1 MEGRHQL
8 VVGVERHLTHARV
21 EAPRLVDVDP
31 ALRRQ
36 HDERRLGRVADDL
49 AVANRCVVRERHRQ
63 QERLERSVR
72 LARDA
77 KDPALGRVALAVDRE
92 AAAGDDELPRRH
104 LVERQ
109 RPGLVRADRRRR
121 AERLH
126 RPQPLH
132 DRPLGRERLRSQR
145 EHGRDDRG
153 KAGRDRRDREADPDD
168 EELVEVVPVNQPE
181 NDDERQ
187 RGARHDREQDGQLVE
202 LARERRLLLLDL
214 AQHPGDPADLGC
226 HPRCR
231 DDHLAPT
238 PCHGRVHVGHV
249 DPVPERYLA
258 TGHRFDCL
266 QDRSALA
273 RQRGLLD
280 LQRRGHEQATV
291 RRDLV
296 ARLEDDDV
304 ARHELLGGDVHTL
317 AVTPGMSPDDEHL
330 LERGDAL
337 GRLAL
342 LVQAE
347 DRVEHGQAEDHE
359 AGGELLQGDDADDR
373 GAEQDE
379 LHQVA
384 VLAQERLP
392 AGLLPRLRRACSGR
406 PAHGAARPPPPRA
419 RAAGRRRAARTP
431 PPPSDRAIPSA
442 RVGRPASP
450 PRPSRRSQKLR
461 PARRR
466 RLARARHGLES
477 SGRAQANHGCLL
489 AV

>member
-1 MEGRHQL
+1 MDQ
-8 VVGVERHLTHARV
+8 
-21 EAPRLVDVDP
+21 
-31 ALRRQ
+31 
-36 HDERRLGRVADDL
+36 
-49 AVANRCVVRERHRQ
+49 
-63 QERLERSVR
+63 
-72 LARDA
+72 
-77 KDPALGRVALAVDRE
+77 
-92 AAAGDDELPRRH
+92 
-104 LVERQ
+104 
-109 RPGLVRADRRRR
+109 
-121 AERLH
+121 AE
-126 RPQPLH
+126 
-132 DRPLGRERLRSQR
+132 D
-145 EHGRDDRG
+145 
-153 KAGRDRRDREADPDD
+153 
-168 EELVEVVPVNQPE
+168 
-181 NDDERQ
+181 DDERQ
-187 RGARHDREQDGQLVE
+187 RGARHDREKDRQLVE

-214 AQHPGDPADLGC
+214 AQHPRDPTDLGR

-266 QDRSALA
+266 QDRSAFA
-273 RQRGLLD
+273 RQPGLLD

-347 DRVEHGQAEDHE
+347 DRVEHRQAEDHE
-359 AGGELLQGDDADDR
+359 AGGELLQGNDADDR

-379 LHQVA
+379 LHQVP

-392 AGLLPRLRRACSGR
+392 AGLLPRLLELVRADLLAALLDLGRLEPGCGSTSSCSHASSAVTPCHAVASLATSRPTVISVIPWGQGHPLESDSSTALDDSCSGTR
-406 PAHGAARPPPPRA
+406 PAELAQI
-419 RAAGRRRAARTP
+419 
-431 PPPSDRAIPSA
+431 SDPFSA
-442 RVGRPASP
+442 P
-450 PRPSRRSQKLR
+450 LR
-461 PARRR
+461 
-466 RLARARHGLES
+466 
-477 SGRAQANHGCLL
+477 
-489 AV
+489 